1 MAVETLHL
9 HKLHVDAE
17 GLPHTIVIIFTD
29 HESEWRCTAATCGV
43 WVTGRD
49 SATVSE
55 WELICG
61 DKFKIVLV
69 QALFFAGCMIGTGI
83 FGHLSDSF
91 LVRKESLMVVCALNT
106 IFGCLTTFSPNY
118 WIYVILRFLTSFS
131 TGGVG
136 LCAFVFAIEN
146 IGPTK
151 CGIAGMSTFY
161 FFSIGIAIL
170 SAVAY
175 VFQTWRELYIA
186 SSISSILFL
195 ILNHFVR
202 RRVTEVMKIMSTIA
216 FTNEKH
222 FSSGVLLAL
231 GKKVEV
237 EEEVKIEALTLA
249 YKNNSLENKDAVGGF
264 IVDMLRSPITRIR
277 LILMVAISFFCAIVY
292 YGLSLNV
299 VNLDTNLDMNVVL
312 NVVAEM
318 PVYGITV
325 ILLDKFGRK
334 PLAIGT
340 MWFNGLFCLLVRM
353 VCGILGIF
361 GMAGTYKLLFI
372 YTAELFPTVVKNT
385 ALGCMTQ
392 AGQIGAILSQVVV
405 VLERLPFVVFAVCGI
420 VGGMFAF
427 YLPETLNQ
435 PLYDTF
441 FGLEAGL
448 V

>member
-1 MAVETLHL
+1 
-9 HKLHVDAE
+9 
-17 GLPHTIVIIFTD
+17 
-29 HESEWRCTAATCGV
+29 
-43 WVTGRD
+43 
-49 SATVSE
+49 
-55 WELICG
+55 
-61 DKFKIVLV
+61 
-69 QALFFAGCMIGTGI
+69 
-83 FGHLSDSF
+83 
-91 LVRKESLMVVCALNT
+91 
-106 IFGCLTTFSPNY
+106 
-118 WIYVILRFLTSFS
+118 
-131 TGGVG
+131 
-136 LCAFVFAIEN
+136 
-146 IGPTK
+146 
-151 CGIAGMSTFY
+151 
-161 FFSIGIAIL
+161 
-170 SAVAY
+170 
-175 VFQTWRELYIA
+175 
-186 SSISSILFL
+186 
-195 ILNHFVR
+195 
-202 RRVTEVMKIMSTIA
+202 MSTIA

-340 MWFNGLFCLLVRM
+340 MWFNG
-353 VCGILGIF
+353 
-361 GMAGTYKLLFI
+361 TYKLLFI